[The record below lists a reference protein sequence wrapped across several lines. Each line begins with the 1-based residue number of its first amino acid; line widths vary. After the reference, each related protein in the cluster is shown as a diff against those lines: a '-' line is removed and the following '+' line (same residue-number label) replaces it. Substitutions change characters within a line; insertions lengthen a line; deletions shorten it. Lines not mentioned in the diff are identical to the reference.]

1 VARLEEGGGKPPG
14 EAVLLDIPSV
24 SFFGGRWFVQGICGW
39 IAVLLQRSSDLR
51 DGMKTQIEGAK
62 EAAAG

>member
-39 IAVLLQRSSDLR
+39 ILMDMII
-51 DGMKTQIEGAK
+51 D
-62 EAAAG
+62 